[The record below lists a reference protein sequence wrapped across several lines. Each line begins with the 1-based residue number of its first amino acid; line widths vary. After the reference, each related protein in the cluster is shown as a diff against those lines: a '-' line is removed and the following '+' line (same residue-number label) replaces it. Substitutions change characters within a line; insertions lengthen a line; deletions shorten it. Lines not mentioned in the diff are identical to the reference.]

1 MRIPRIRL
9 PRIRIEW
16 YKPGGL
22 INVDD
27 YKTEIEFNENEMIII
42 KASVLKEAL
51 AHMSRKIEELKG
63 CTLTVEEKYFEF
75 KTDHFLA
82 VDKSWEGYKA
92 IEKLWNEAAEAME
105 WSDE

>member
-1 MRIPRIRL
+1 MKL

-16 YKPGGL
+16 YRPSGL

-27 YKTEIEFNENEMIII
+27 YKTEIELNENEMIII

-51 AHMSRKIEELKG
+51 AHMSRKTEEFTEL
-63 CTLTVEEKYFEF
+63 TLAVEEKYFEF
-75 KTDHFLA
+75 KTDHFLV

-92 IEKLWNEAAEAME
+92 IEKLWNEAAEDME
-105 WSDE
+105 WSDEE

>member
-27 YKTEIEFNENEMIII
+27 YKTEIELNENEMIII

-51 AHMSRKIEELKG
+51 AHMSRKIEDLKG

-82 VDKSWEGYKA
+82 VCKPLEIKGRRRRSKEG
-92 IEKLWNEAAEAME
+92 
-105 WSDE
+105 